1 MVEKTLQQSGSK
13 IEAKKKIGD
22 ILMEAGLLTKEQL
35 KIALLEQMKTGKRLG
50 DLLIDL
56 RYVSETQ
63 LAYCLAS
70 QSGILFVD
78 PTTIQINPEL
88 FQLIPEDLAKQHLAI
103 PLQIKDDKLMVA
115 MVDPLDFESI
125 NNLRFRTGIDI
136 QPVVAARREILETID
151 QNYHLTASIEQV
163 LKSAEKELGS
173 IMAQVL
179 PDQFEFAFAEPT
191 SLIVESNRVA
201 LMDQLVTYIITKA
214 IKLKASDIHIE
225 PGNNRIWVRYRLD
238 GILKDDLRL
247 PKGIQYQL
255 LSKLK
260 GLAKLKA
267 VEQKLPQEGTARVMM
282 GQTPYDLRVCVLP
295 ALDGEKITIRILEYS
310 KIGYD
315 FDQLGFSERDVK
327 TVQKMLRKK
336 KGLIL
341 VSGPTGTGKTTTMY
355 RMIKDFHAKGNS
367 VITFE
372 NPVEYRID
380 GINQVQID
388 QEELTFTA
396 ALNAVTQHDPNVLL
410 IGEIRDLQTAELTI
424 RTAMRGYL
432 VFSSIPTNDAI
443 SAIALLTNFGVPRYL
458 VASSII
464 GIIGQRLVR
473 MLCQNCKANV
483 ASPANP
489 DPMANDPLRD
499 LSRVKAQGCKEC
511 NYMGYSGRRG
521 IFEVVPFST
530 KLKDLITAG
539 TNESELRSSA
549 AALGISTIFEDGLEK
564 VKQGVTTLEE
574 ITRVI
579 ENDEISRTYCPS
591 CRRYI
596 QMDFL
601 VCPHCATP
609 SPYVC
614 SSCGKSRQTG
624 WAICPYCRHKP
635 DPTQV
640 APQTQR
646 QR

>member
-315 FDQLGFSERDVK
+315 FDQLGS
-327 TVQKMLRKK
+327 
-336 KGLIL
+336 
-341 VSGPTGTGKTTTMY
+341 VSYTHLTLPTT
-355 RMIKDFHAKGNS
+355 
-367 VITFE
+367 
-372 NPVEYRID
+372 
-380 GINQVQID
+380 
-388 QEELTFTA
+388 
-396 ALNAVTQHDPNVLL
+396 
-410 IGEIRDLQTAELTI
+410 
-424 RTAMRGYL
+424 
-432 VFSSIPTNDAI
+432 
-443 SAIALLTNFGVPRYL
+443 
-458 VASSII
+458 
-464 GIIGQRLVR
+464 
-473 MLCQNCKANV
+473 
-483 ASPANP
+483 
-489 DPMANDPLRD
+489 
-499 LSRVKAQGCKEC
+499 
-511 NYMGYSGRRG
+511 
-521 IFEVVPFST
+521 
-530 KLKDLITAG
+530 
-539 TNESELRSSA
+539 
-549 AALGISTIFEDGLEK
+549 
-564 VKQGVTTLEE
+564 
-574 ITRVI
+574 
-579 ENDEISRTYCPS
+579 
-591 CRRYI
+591 
-596 QMDFL
+596 
-601 VCPHCATP
+601 
-609 SPYVC
+609 PYV
-614 SSCGKSRQTG
+614 
-624 WAICPYCRHKP
+624 
-635 DPTQV
+635 
-640 APQTQR
+640 
-646 QR
+646 

>member
-1 MVEKTLQQSGSK
+1 MERAMQSTAK
-13 IEAKKKIGD
+13 IETRKKIGD
-22 ILMEAGLLTKEQL
+22 ILMEAGLLTKDQL
-35 KIALLEQMKTGKRLG
+35 KTALLEQMKTSKRLG
-50 DLLIDL
+50 DLLIEL

-88 FQLIPEDLAKQHLAI
+88 FQLIPEELAKQHLAI

-163 LKSAEKELGS
+163 IKSAEKELGG

-179 PDQFEFAFAEPT
+179 PDQFDFVFAEP
-191 SLIVESNRVA
+191 LGLAVESNRLA

-225 PGNNRIWVRYRLD
+225 PGKNRIWVRYRLD

-247 PKGIQYQL
+247 PKGIQFQL
-255 LSKLK
+255 MSKLK
-260 GLAKLKA
+260 GLAKLKS
-267 VEQKLPQEGTARVMM
+267 VEQKIPQEGAARVMM

-295 ALDGEKITIRILEYS
+295 ALDGEKVTIRLLEYS
-310 KIGYD
+310 KIAYD

-327 TVQKMLRKK
+327 TVQQMLRKK

-341 VSGPTGTGKTTTMY
+341 VSGPTGTGKTTTLY

-372 NPVEYRID
+372 DPVEYRID
-380 GINQVQID
+380 GINQVQVN
-388 QEELTFTA
+388 QEELTFATA
-396 ALNAVTQHDPNVLL
+396 IKAVTQHDPNILL
-410 IGEIRDLQTAELTI
+410 VGEIRDIETAELTI

-443 SAIALLTNFGVPRYL
+443 SAITLLINLGIPRYL
-458 VASSII
+458 VASSVI
-464 GIIGQRLVR
+464 GIIGQRLIR
-473 MLCQNCKANV
+473 KLCESCKTDV
-483 ASPANP
+483 APPLKQEGLS
-489 DPMANDPLRD
+489 NDPLREM
-499 LSRVKAQGCKEC
+499 SRVKAQGCKEC
-511 NYMGYSGRRG
+511 NYMGYLGRKG

-530 KLKDLITAG
+530 KLKELITSG
-539 TNESELRSSA
+539 ISESELRTSA

-564 VKQGVTTLEE
+564 MKQGVTTLEE

-596 QMDFL
+596 QSDFL
-601 VCPHCATP
+601 LCPHCGTS

-614 SSCGKSRQTG
+614 SACGKSRQPG
-624 WAICPYCRHKP
+624 WVICPYCRHKP
-635 DPTQV
+635 EPMGT
-640 APQTQR
+640 PQR
-646 QR
+646 RG